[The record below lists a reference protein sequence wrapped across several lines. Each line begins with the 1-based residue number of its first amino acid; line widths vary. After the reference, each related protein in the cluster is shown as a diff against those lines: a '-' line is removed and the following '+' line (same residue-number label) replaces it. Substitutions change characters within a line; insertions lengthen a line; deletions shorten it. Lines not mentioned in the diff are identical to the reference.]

1 MDGLSEF
8 WTLKGPYKHGQI
20 QTKVFIISNNVF
32 LLQSFSIDFI
42 LQFSEWRRTLTG
54 YIHSF
59 GLTDS
64 GYPYVLTDILAFQ
77 KLVMD
82 GPPAVLETEEVF
94 HFLQEALIFFAST
107 YWYGFYIGGSTC
119 IAADQTTYPP
129 IDDSEYFDDDS
140 GNIIFEWF
148 IT

>member
-1 MDGLSEF
+1 MEEDFDRVHTLF
-8 WTLKGPYKHGQI
+8 WSYWQWVPLCPYWHIG
-20 QTKVFIISNNVF
+20 
-32 LLQSFSIDFI
+32 
-42 LQFSEWRRTLTG
+42 FSEIG
-54 YIHSF
+54 
-59 GLTDS
+59 
-64 GYPYVLTDILAFQ
+64 
-77 KLVMD
+77 D
-82 GPPAVLETEEVF
+82 GWAPAVLETEEEF